1 MVSQQNAEAKKSV
14 AIQILETHLMLPL
27 AAGPQLDMLTG
38 GGARLCPVLQ
48 PGNDSSDAES

>member
-1 MVSQQNAEAKKSV
+1 MVSQQNAEAKNGI
-14 AIQILETHLMLPL
+14 AMQIIETHLMLPL

-48 PGNDSSDAES
+48 PGNDSSEAES